1 MDYLDFE
8 LEIGESKG
16 REYPVRIIHSPAG
29 EAREIMRFPF
39 DQIALENRLKDLQIA
54 LLRSGGKRRRIL
66 GPGEQIVQQF
76 GSELFEALFTNEI
89 RNRYDVS
96 LREATRQPKGLR
108 LKFRIRSP
116 ELAALPWEYLYD
128 KRIDEYISL
137 SRITPI
143 VRYPELPQSIQLL
156 TVTLPLRILGMVA
169 SPNELSPLNVKDE
182 KQRVEEA
189 VESLQQEGLVELKW
203 LAGQTWRDLQQ
214 EMCGGPWHV
223 FHYIGHGGFNPNSDE
238 GFIALADQQGQ
249 EHHLSASQ
257 LSRLLADHISLRL
270 VLLNSCEGARGS
282 EHDIFSSIASVLIR
296 RGIPAV
302 IAMQYEISDPAA
314 IEFARSFYESLALGL
329 PVDASV
335 SEARKAISIEIPD
348 TLEWGIPALYMRAPD
363 GRLYDVESIPPQ
375 KIPGEIK
382 DDHKQRFPQSP
393 LRFSSR
399 KKELSVND
407 VTTMLKQYDFF
418 DAELNRSGRGFKHQF
433 EIQTIHGDNVVID
446 HASGLMWQQ
455 GGSATFISFEKAKEW
470 VTELNQKRYAGFHNW
485 RLPTLEEAMSLMEPE
500 RNKDDQ
506 YIELVF
512 DNMQGSLKWI
522 WTYDLIKGEN
532 RPWIVGFELG
542 KCYHGPFAFFVYVRA
557 VRSERTR
564 QLPQ

>member
-8 LEIGESKG
+8 LQIGKGAG
-16 REYPVRIIHSPAG
+16 REYPVAVINSPAG
-29 EAREIMRFPF
+29 EASEIMYFPF
-39 DQIALENRLKDLQIA
+39 DQIALENYLKDLQIA
-54 LLRSGGKRRRIL
+54 LLRSGGKRRRAL
-66 GPGEQIVQQF
+66 LHEEQIVQQF
-76 GSELFEALFTNEI
+76 GRDLFEALFTNEI

-96 LREATRQPKGLR
+96 LREAAHQTKGLR

-128 KRIDEYISL
+128 KRINEYISL

-169 SPNELSPLNVKDE
+169 SPGELSPLNVKDE

-189 VESLQQEGLVELKW
+189 VESLQQKGLVELKW

-223 FHYIGHGGFNPNSDE
+223 FHYIGHGGFNPNTDE
-238 GFIALADQQGQ
+238 GFIALADQQGHK
-249 EHHLSASQ
+249 HHSSASQ
-257 LSRLLADHISLRL
+257 LSRLLADHTSLRL

-282 EHDIFSSIASVLIR
+282 EHDLFSSIASVLVR

-302 IAMQYEISDPAA
+302 IAMQYEISDSAA

-335 SEARKAISIEIPD
+335 SEARKALNCAMPYS
-348 TLEWGIPALYMRAPD
+348 LEWGIPVLYMRSSDGKLFDIESAPPP
-363 GRLYDVESIPPQ
+363 EISIE
-375 KIPGEIK
+375 KK
-382 DDHKQRFPQSP
+382 DDRTTESRRSP
-393 LRFSSR
+393 LSFRSR

-407 VTTMLKQYDFF
+407 VVTMLKKHNFYDA
-418 DAELNRSGRGFKHQF
+418 DLNKNGKGFKNQF
-433 EIQTIHGDNVVID
+433 EIQTINGEKVITD

-455 GGSATFISFEKAKEW
+455 GGSANFMSFENAKEW
-470 VTELNQKRYAGFHNW
+470 LKELNQKRYAGFNNW
-485 RLPTLEEAMSLMEPE
+485 RLPTLEEAMSLMQPK
-500 RNKDDQ
+500 RNKADQ
-506 YIELVF
+506 HINAKF

-522 WTYDLIKGEN
+522 WTSDLIKGEN

-557 VRSERTR
+557 VRS
-564 QLPQ
+564 L